1 MLPNRHS
8 IYLHDTPDTPAED
21 KFASTSRAF
30 SHDCIMLSR
39 PIDLSHMII
48 GKIPRWSNERV
59 YAVLTSGLNT
69 KVVLPRKNPV
79 HLIYA
84 TAFKDENG
92 VEFRPDV
99 YGRERKLYAALI
111 GRSLS

>member
-1 MLPNRHS
+1 MLPNVHS
-8 IYLHDTPDTPAED
+8 IYLHDTPAKD

-48 GKIPRWSNERV
+48 GKIPGWSNERV
-59 YAVLTSGLNT
+59 CAVLTSGLNT
-69 KVVLPRKNPV
+69 KVVLPRKIPV
-79 HLIYA
+79 HLICA
-84 TAFKDENG
+84 TAFKGENG
-92 VEFRPDV
+92 VEFWPDV

-111 GRSLS
+111 GRSSS

>member
-8 IYLHDTPDTPAED
+8 IYLHDTPAKD
-21 KFASTSRAF
+21 KFASNSRAF

-48 GKIPRWSNERV
+48 GEIPGWSNERV

-92 VEFRPDV
+92 VEFQPDV
-99 YGRERKLYAALI
+99 YGRVRKPYAALI
-111 GRSLS
+111 GRSSS